1 MKTKYILLFF
11 FIIIGLVFITNYSP
25 AADDDIKRISEKY
38 GFLGPET
45 IKIGSNMQNLQTFDF
60 DADGKMDFMTVK
72 ISERKVFI
80 SYQINDAATP
90 AGGQAQ
96 EAKMKFQTESFT
108 IEKSFSYLSA
118 GDIDGDKKAD
128 LVFLDSQNKLNILFH
143 KKDARA
149 FEPPKEILLDDI
161 KGGIL
166 KLADLNNNGVSE
178 IIILDEYNL
187 NIIKCDAERNTQ
199 KPIKYENNSKKI
211 VDFEIA
217 DINGDK
223 LKDIILIN
231 SDKQTIGFRLQR
243 ADATFAPEITQKIED
258 INIGNFADI
267 NKDTKDEL
275 LGLHSQTNALKI
287 FQFLQPTEFKTTP
300 KKKFQFSQLRDYQF
314 KGGTSA
320 SYNLVIGDLNGDQ
333 HADIVIADSSRA
345 EINLYLQGK
354 SGELEEKQ
362 IFPSLIDT
370 KAMAIGDLNN
380 DRKNEVVILSTQ
392 EKTIGVITMTAENR
406 LLFPKPLFPIDLVP
420 TALVLADIN
429 HDNKIEVIYS
439 AHDEKMEKGFI
450 FVMSLDQ
457 KNTWSASQK
466 IELNSKQGIVVEQ
479 IKVVDINNDNMPD
492 LIVFFEI
499 SSPVIF
505 IQQKDGKFLDV
516 TTENQTLKSLLNKLS
531 QENITFGDL
540 PDHMTDRA
548 GLNQNK
554 TKALLICRNNFARSF
569 AWQNNN
575 QLEIIDQYNGKSTE
589 SSIQT
594 AVTIDLDSDKIPEIV
609 LYDSQAKQLSI
620 LKKTGNNAYEITE
633 NVDVGYF
640 SIKEIFAQDIN
651 NDGIKDLLLFG
662 QEHFGILYAGIT
674 DPQFEPLAGYITTI
688 KKGVYT
694 KYAVGDVNSDG
705 VKDIVLIEG
714 KRHNLEILSI
724 NNRNELKQELTFPIF
739 EDPET
744 DLLDEE
750 MDDSR
755 WRNLPTKEPRE
766 IKIVDINNDKKN
778 DILLLA
784 HRNLI
789 IYLQE

>member
-1 MKTKYILLFF
+1 MKTKYVLLFF
-11 FIIIGLVFITNYSP
+11 FVLIGLVFTTNYSP
-25 AADDDIKRISEKY
+25 ATDDDVKRTSEKY

-45 IKIGSNMQNLQTFDF
+45 IKIGSNMQGLRALDF

-72 ISERKVFI
+72 VSERKVFI
-80 SYQINDAATP
+80 SYQANEPAAQT
-90 AGGQAQ
+90 GGPAQ
-96 EAKMKFQTESFT
+96 EATMKFQTESLT
-108 IEKSFSYLSA
+108 LEKSFSYLNA

-149 FEPPKEILLDDI
+149 FEPPKEIPLDDI
-161 KGGIL
+161 KGGVL
-166 KLADLNNNGVSE
+166 KLVDLNGDGVNE
-178 IIILDEYNL
+178 IVIVNEDNI
-187 NIIKCDAERNTQ
+187 NIISCDAERNTR

-211 VDFEIA
+211 VDFGIA

-223 LKDIILIN
+223 LKDIILVN
-231 SDKQTIGFRLQR
+231 SDKQTIAFRLQR
-243 ADATFAPEITQKIED
+243 PDATLAPEITQKIED
-258 INIGNFADI
+258 IDIGNFADI
-267 NKDTKDEL
+267 NNDAKDEL

-287 FQFLQPTEFKTTP
+287 FRFLQPAEFKTAP

-320 SYNLVIGDLNGDQ
+320 SYSLAIGDLNGDAR
-333 HADIVIADSSRA
+333 ADIVVADSSRA

-354 SGELEEKQ
+354 SSELEEKQ

-370 KAMAIGDLNN
+370 KAVAIGDLDN
-380 DRKNEVVILSTQ
+380 DKKNEVVILSTQ
-392 EKTIGVITMTAENR
+392 EKTIGVLPMTAENR

-429 HDNKIEVIYS
+429 RDNKKEVIYS

-450 FVMSLDQ
+450 FVMTLDQ
-457 KNTWSASQK
+457 KNCWSAGQK
-466 IELNSKQGIVVEQ
+466 IELNSKQGIMVDQ
-479 IKVVDINNDNMPD
+479 IKVVDINNDNLQD

-505 IQQKDGKFLDV
+505 IQQKDGKFQDV
-516 TTENQTLKSLLNKLS
+516 TDENQTLKGLLNKLNP
-531 QENITFGDL
+531 ENITFGNL
-540 PDHMTDRA
+540 PDQTT
-548 GLNQNK
+548 GLNQDKAN
-554 TKALLICRNNFARSF
+554 ALLICRKNFARSF
-569 AWQNNN
+569 VWKDNN

-589 SSIQT
+589 ASVQT
-594 AVTIDLDSDKIPEIV
+594 AVTINLDDDKAPEIV
-609 LYDSQAKQLSI
+609 LYDSQSRQLSI
-620 LKKTGNNAYEITE
+620 LKKTGNNAYEIAE
-633 NVDVGYF
+633 NTDVGYF
-640 SIKEIFAQDIN
+640 NIKEIFAQDIN

-662 QEHFGILYAGIT
+662 QDHFGILYAGIA
-674 DPQFEPLAGYITTI
+674 DPQFEPLAGHTTTI

-705 VKDIVLIEG
+705 VKDIVIIEG

-724 NNRNELKQELTFPIF
+724 NNKNELKQELTFPIF

-750 MDDSR
+750 TDDPR
-755 WRNLPTKEPRE
+755 WRNLPTNEPRE